1 LKLIGGIPRHQYV
14 YVDTTHTHKKPC
26 GWLPVLWFGIV
37 SFPGRAWGLNVMFET
52 GAIYRNLPPH
62 SIAFSNTCDAPWTI
76 KDAQTWDCY
85 GTDFSCLEYEYLSS
99 LDCKVLANKKE
110 HMGQY
115 LFTVAPIG
123 DAFSSYPEQAKEF
136 SFIRLENDRLTIQPT
151 NHLIF
156 RERSFT
162 TNDAMEFPRD
172 MVRQTTIWSCE

>member
-1 LKLIGGIPRHQYV
+1 
-14 YVDTTHTHKKPC
+14 
-26 GWLPVLWFGIV
+26 
-37 SFPGRAWGLNVMFET
+37 
-52 GAIYRNLPPH
+52 
-62 SIAFSNTCDAPWTI
+62 
-76 KDAQTWDCY
+76 
-85 GTDFSCLEYEYLSS
+85 
-99 LDCKVLANKKE
+99 
-110 HMGQY
+110 MGQY

-172 MVRQTTIWSCE
+172 MARQTAIWSCE